1 MRAGVTACPQVSH
14 EYQISY
20 LAEIDFGN
28 NRNRRIRRA
37 DIARRDNDSH
47 AGQNKPLTFASAYF
61 TYVLCPLLQRQNAT
75 YVVRNGVRMSSPL
88 RNNRLSMAT
97 DEPPVGGSTRPL

>member
-1 MRAGVTACPQVSH
+1 MRASVTACPQVSH
-14 EYQISY
+14 KNQISY
-20 LAEIDFGN
+20 LAGIDFGN
-28 NRNRRIRRA
+28 NRNRRIWQA

-47 AGQNKPLTFASAYF
+47 ADRTNLLTFASAYF
-61 TYVLCPLLQRQNAT
+61 TYVLCLLLQRQNAT